1 MRAVGG
7 SQDFRRYLGLMRF
20 PRAVR
25 IEGDGLILREWSM
38 DDLSTMVELFDEESI
53 DRWTPLASP
62 FDLTAAQQYVI
73 RAERARTAEHGVQLA
88 ITSDG
93 RLPLGEILLFD
104 SGRPDEGE
112 LAYAIGVAHRG
123 AHLGGRAAR
132 LTMDYARA
140 HLGITSFSA
149 RISEANPASERVAI
163 AAGLVRTDEP
173 LEIRERKGYHIEL
186 AVWRTPIPTGA

>member
-1 MRAVGG
+1 MA
-7 SQDFRRYLGLMRF
+7 RYLRLMRF
-20 PRAVR
+20 PGVVR

-38 DDLSTMVELFDEESI
+38 DDLSAMMELFDEESI

-62 FDLTAAQQYVI
+62 FDRSAAEQYVI
-73 RAERARTAEHGVQLA
+73 RAERVRIAEHGVQLA
-88 ITSDG
+88 ITTDG
-93 RLPLGEILLFD
+93 RMPLGEILLFD

-112 LAYAIGVAHRG
+112 LAYAVGVAHRG

-132 LTMDYARA
+132 LLMAHARS

-163 AAGLVRTDEP
+163 DAGLTRTDEP
-173 LEIRERKGYHIEL
+173 LEIRERKGYRIEL
-186 AVWRTPIPTGA
+186 AGWRTPVPSGG